1 LVGNLAQNPENRWEV
16 DPKQQIE
23 LPEAILNQ
31 WESGPFIFRSYH
43 TDFDQDLMADLDS
56 KLLGSLDRIQQLA
69 GRDFT
74 EGPIHY
80 YLYPSTELKGLMTG
94 DTDQSHANYNRLEV
108 HTALD
113 DHFTERYFGK
123 ENQLIIRKLL
133 GNPSF
138 DALETGLSVYFSDNW
153 QQKGYQYWASL
164 LVNGGN
170 ALSVEQILTGEN
182 HSPLML
188 EALSGSLVEFLLIN
202 RGRGEFLEKYQ
213 YWDPQPQELEQLN
226 LDWWSW
232 IRSQAQKGGADK
244 ESPADLNDLRGFNF
258 THEGY
263 QIYNGYGSRL
273 SATSLD
279 RIGEIGSNAVAI
291 VPYGWMQDPKSPAP
305 LRFSNR
311 AGSENDEGILHAIS
325 NAIERQ

>member
-1 LVGNLAQNPENRWEV
+1 
-16 DPKQQIE
+16 
-23 LPEAILNQ
+23 
-31 WESGPFIFRSYH
+31 
-43 TDFDQDLMADLDS
+43 
-56 KLLGSLDRIQQLA
+56 
-69 GRDFT
+69 
-74 EGPIHY
+74 
-80 YLYPSTELKGLMTG
+80 
-94 DTDQSHANYNRLEV
+94 
-108 HTALD
+108 
-113 DHFTERYFGK
+113 
-123 ENQLIIRKLL
+123 
-133 GNPSF
+133 
-138 DALETGLSVYFSDNW
+138 
-153 QQKGYQYWASL
+153 
-164 LVNGGN
+164 
-170 ALSVEQILTGEN
+170 
-182 HSPLML
+182 ML

-291 VPYGWMQDPKSPAP
+291 VP
-305 LRFSNR
+305 
-311 AGSENDEGILHAIS
+311 
-325 NAIERQ
+325 